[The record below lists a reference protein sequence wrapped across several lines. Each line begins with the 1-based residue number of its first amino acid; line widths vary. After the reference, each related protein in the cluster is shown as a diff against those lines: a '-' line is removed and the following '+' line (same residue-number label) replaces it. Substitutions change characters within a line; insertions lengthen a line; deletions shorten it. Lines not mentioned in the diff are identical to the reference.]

1 MMVHQAVTVRAV
13 LGAHKKKGRKCTQIC
28 GAYVVQTRSLHFTFL
43 TYHIVHLLQTN
54 VFFNYYY
61 YYKSIGVVT
70 LHEIKG
76 LHVCLY
82 CVQ

>member
-1 MMVHQAVTVRAV
+1 MMVHQAVTVTAV

-43 TYHIVHLLQTN
+43 TYHIVHLLQT
-54 VFFNYYY
+54 FFFLLN
-61 YYKSIGVVT
+61 KSIGVVT